1 MDFLFDKLSAK
12 PHSFKSKLKKF
23 KTMVTIIAFY
33 LSFFNVSSFVYTT
46 ETVADTRYQ
55 IRVEAPAADVY
66 GKGAKKK
73 IVGEDVDAI

>member
-1 MDFLFDKLSAK
+1 
-12 PHSFKSKLKKF
+12 
-23 KTMVTIIAFY
+23 MVTIIAFY